1 MSVKRLHQE
10 QRVNVVDRP
19 QRGNDTV
26 RTRLEKGPRKI
37 SDSNLPLQSADG
49 SIACRE
55 HDNTSPEMKA
65 SYVARSKQA
74 VIPALSIW
82 RKNERSA
89 TWIIL
94 ISDRVNSQVNNLI
107 TPERRVSERELSRIG
122 THLQGAFEYLFLSGW
137 RRRTALLRVSRV
149 GL

>member
-26 RTRLEKGPRKI
+26 RTRFEKRPGKI
-37 SDSNLPLQSADG
+37 SHSNLPLQSADG
-49 SIACRE
+49 SIACGE
-55 HDNTSPEMKA
+55 HDNTSPETKA

-74 VIPALSIW
+74 VIPALRIW
-82 RKNERSA
+82 RKNERSV

-94 ISDRVNSQVNNLI
+94 ISDRVYSQVDNLI
-107 TPERRVSERELSRIG
+107 TPESGVSERELSRIG
-122 THLQGAFEYLFLSGW
+122 THLQGALNICSFQDGGG
-137 RRRTALLRVSRV
+137 
-149 GL
+149 GLHFFA